1 MSQRRFEISQSNA
14 LLVVAV
20 GNTAARV
27 ITMQGVRLGLQQSVE
42 IRNRYELIVD
52 KEELCAPYVIKCR
65 TVRLEG
71 HVARMGEKRRTY
83 RVWWGNLGKR
93 DHLKDPGV
101 DGRIIVKCIFK
112 KWDGDMDW
120 IDLAQD
126 RYRWRTVVNAVMNF
140 RVL

>member
-52 KEELCAPYVIKCR
+52 KEQLCAPYVIK
-65 TVRLEG
+65 
-71 HVARMGEKRRTY
+71 
-83 RVWWGNLGKR
+83 
-93 DHLKDPGV
+93 
-101 DGRIIVKCIFK
+101 
-112 KWDGDMDW
+112 
-120 IDLAQD
+120 
-126 RYRWRTVVNAVMNF
+126 
-140 RVL
+140 